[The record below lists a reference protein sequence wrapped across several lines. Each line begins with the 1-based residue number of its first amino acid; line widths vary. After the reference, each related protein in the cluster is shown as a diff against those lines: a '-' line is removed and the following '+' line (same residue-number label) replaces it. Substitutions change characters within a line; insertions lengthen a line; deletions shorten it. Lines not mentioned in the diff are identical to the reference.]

1 MALMTTTRSKIKA
14 TIVVLLV
21 YSILQIG
28 VQLVFAQP
36 APAVTKVAIPQ
47 QVVGRLTTTNNQPV
61 TVNGLSASS
70 GAAIASGA
78 TIETKAGQFATVDLG
93 SLGRVDIGE
102 NTKVVLTFDGNGQLK
117 AVVETGCVN
126 LTGKKGTTGEVTSP
140 SGTVGTINPGTG
152 GVVTM
157 CPRPPGPP
165 PAPPGEGGGLF
176 GLGTTA
182 TLAIVGAG
190 DVALWTYLILQ
201 DNPSPS

>member
-1 MALMTTTRSKIKA
+1 MTTTRSKIKA

-28 VQLVFAQP
+28 VQLAFAQP
-36 APAVTKVAIPQ
+36 APAVTKVAVQQ

-70 GAAIASGA
+70 GAAIVSGA
-78 TIETKAGQFATVDLG
+78 TIETKAGEFATVDVG
-93 SLGRVDIGE
+93 SLGRVEIGE

-117 AVVETGCVN
+117 AAVETGCVN
-126 LTGKKGTTGEVTSP
+126 LTGKKGTTGEVASP
-140 SGTVGTINPGTG
+140 SGTVGTTNPATG

-157 CPRPPGPP
+157 CPPHPGPP
-165 PAPPGEGGGLF
+165 PVPPGESGGGLF